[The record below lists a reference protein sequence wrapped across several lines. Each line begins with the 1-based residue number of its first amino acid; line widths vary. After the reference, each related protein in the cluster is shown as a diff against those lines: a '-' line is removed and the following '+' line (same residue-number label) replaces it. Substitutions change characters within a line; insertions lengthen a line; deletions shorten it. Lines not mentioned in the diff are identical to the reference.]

1 MTTTITASAS
11 TITTSRKDMTMWQEY
26 ERDAWLG
33 QARDEMTD
41 EQLSRFD
48 SLAERIAERWP
59 DDEDDMGAS
68 RSERLSGALMIVLG
82 DATLEELGAERARA
96 KLALEEATQRLQ
108 GAIVASADL
117 GPSEI
122 ARRAGVARDTV
133 RQALGRMDWSR

>member
-1 MTTTITASAS
+1 
-11 TITTSRKDMTMWQEY
+11 MWQEY

-33 QARDEMTD
+33 PARDEMTD

-48 SLAERIAERWP
+48 SLTERIAERWP

-96 KLALEEATQRLQ
+96 MLALDEATQRLQ
-108 GAIVASADL
+108 GAMVASADL

-122 ARRAGVARDTV
+122 ARRAGVARDTA
-133 RQALGRMDWSR
+133 RQALGRLDWS